1 MLYCLTYMQNYS
13 CAQMLSHLKLM
24 TLSKSFNKEV
34 ETIEIIFLQNED
46 FHIALVC
53 DVTNVLHF
61 QSYVNNTTML

>member
-24 TLSKSFNKEV
+24 TLSKSFKE

-53 DVTNVLHF
+53 DVRNVLHF